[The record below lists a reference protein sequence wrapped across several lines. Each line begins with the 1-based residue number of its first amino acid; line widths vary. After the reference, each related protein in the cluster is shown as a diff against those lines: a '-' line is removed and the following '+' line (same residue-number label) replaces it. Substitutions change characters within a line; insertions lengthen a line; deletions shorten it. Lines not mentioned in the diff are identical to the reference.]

1 LLLTVTD
8 VNDNVPEW
16 VMEPFPFSATVSP
29 GATGGTN
36 VYKLLAVD
44 ADEGIHGAVEYFLL
58 EGKGGEDR
66 FEVEKDTG
74 WIKTTGLPLVRD
86 KEYLLTV
93 LAADKLGSR
102 GAPASISVIAGSRP
116 PQFTNVSYF
125 VHVPESTPQGK
136 AFLTVT
142 AVSYQNKSLSY
153 SLLTNPSG
161 LFGIDWATGDISLTR
176 SVDYESDQHQYLL
189 LVRAE
194 ENEERFSSAAEVLV
208 VITDVNDCAPEFHQ
222 SIYSKVGVPETVS
235 MTTALLQVT
244 ATDCDSKENAEI
256 RYYTLTQ
263 DFSITPDGT
272 IFPATQLDYERPDHL
287 HEFIV
292 MAVDKGE
299 EPKTGT
305 ATVRIHTS
313 NVNDE
318 APEFSQKIYRSFVS
332 EDAGPNTLIAT
343 VNAVDPDGDGVT
355 YDIVSGNQ
363 KGNFVIDPKKGLVR
377 LRSSP
382 FPKLQGTQYVLNVTA
397 TDDNASGG
405 PRSLTSTAQIIVSID
420 DVNNNKP
427 VFHKCQSYQEQ
438 ASVLENQPP
447 GTVVLQV
454 EASDAD
460 EGVNGVV
467 KYGLMHRAG
476 VLPAFSIHPDTGV
489 LTTAQVFDREKQR
502 DYPITVT
509 ATDQAA
515 EPLIGIC
522 QINVVVL
529 DQNDNDPRFENTR
542 YEYFLREDTRVGT
555 SFLRVAAH
563 DDDYSSNAAITYSMA
578 NEEPN
583 YLQINPTTGWVFV
596 NQPISQTSSIIEDI
610 IATDGGNRS
619 SKVEL
624 AVTITSAENQ
634 PPQWERDSYEVVIPE
649 NITRDT
655 SVLTIKATSPLGD
668 PRVTYNLEEG
678 LVPESNMPVRFYLTP
693 NRHEGSASILVAEPL
708 DYETTKNF
716 LLRVRAQNVAAVP
729 LAAFT
734 TVYINVTDVNDNVPF
749 FTSSIYEASVT
760 EGADVGTF
768 VVQVSATDLD
778 LGQNGEI
785 IYSLLRDS
793 GRDYTYFHLDSR
805 TGSIYT
811 ASVFDREKKGS
822 YLLEVQSI
830 DGSESARPGKHGK
843 PNSDTAYVRVF
854 ISDVNDNK
862 PIFTQSV
869 YEVNVDEDLDVGST
883 IITVSAN
890 DEDEGANAKLRYQ
903 ITAGNTGG
911 VLGVEPET
919 GAIFI
924 AQPLDYEETKMYEI
938 HLLASDGKWEDY
950 AVIIINVLNKNDETP
965 VFSINEYYGSIIE
978 ELDGLPVFVLQVM
991 AKDPD
996 SSVGDG
1002 DLRYSL
1008 HGHGATDIFTMDE
1021 KTGSIYSHKRLDREE
1036 RALWRFVVLAT
1047 DEGGEGLTGFA
1058 DVIINVWDVN
1068 DNAPTFT
1075 CMLDGCNGNVFE
1087 NSPADTLVMEM
1098 GAVDRDD
1105 PNVGL
1110 NAVLTYRIIE
1120 NVKNEFGTDM
1130 FHINP
1135 STGTIHVAGGMLDR
1149 ERTARYFL
1157 TVEVRDGGGLTGT
1170 GTATIWIADVNDH
1183 VPKFT
1188 KKIWQATIPENSA
1201 VDSEVLRVCALD
1213 ADVGQNADLTFGI
1226 AGGDPDQKFYIGNDG
1241 EWQCASIRL
1250 KKRLDFENARERQFN
1265 LTITVEDLD
1274 FSSIALCLIEVE
1286 DSNDHSP
1293 VFPSQFIQ
1301 TSPLLENLPV
1311 GTTVTTVTAT
1321 DKDSGLNG
1329 NILYSIKSDSDPMRQ
1344 FAVDQYGHV
1353 VVANTLDREVIP
1365 KYSLIVEASDQGTPA
1380 RTGSVTV
1387 LINLLDVNDNGPRFE
1402 ASYMPVVW
1410 ENIPRPEIVRM
1421 NHTSTL
1427 LHVFDPD
1434 SEENGPPFTFS
1445 LPPGYQDSSDFSLTD
1460 NRNNTA
1466 TVTALRPFD
1475 REKQKVF
1482 YLPVVIRDSGIPA
1495 MSSTNTLTITIGDEN
1510 DNCHEPGH
1518 KDVYVYSLE
1527 GKWSTTALGEVF
1539 VLDQD
1544 DWDNKTFLSEG
1555 KLLKSFSLNEKTGS
1569 LVMVDNAPQGT
1580 YNLNVRV
1587 SDGVCPD
1594 IISTVQ
1600 IHIKELEN
1608 EAVQNSASVRLSDV
1622 TAEEFIRR
1630 DGEGKTR
1637 HDKFKE
1643 LLAKMLP
1650 AELSDISV
1658 FSVMNVGGKQ
1668 TDVRFAARHGS
1679 GYYSPEKLHAEMAAF
1694 KTEVQAALQLNIS
1707 QIDVDECRS
1716 ANCTA
1721 GSSCTNQLSVSN
1733 IPTVTDTGSV
1743 SFVSVTTTVAAVCGC
1758 SARDRVHRS
1767 CSSYPH
1773 SPCLNGGRCID
1784 TLNGYR
1790 CLCPASFHGP
1800 DCQQT
1805 KRSFHGNGYAW
1816 FPPIRPCFESSLSLE
1831 FITAVPD
1838 GLLLYSGPLSNPE
1851 PQTAESFIA
1860 IELLGGVPVLKMSRG
1875 SGFVVLQF
1883 PSHLN
1888 VADKKW
1894 HQLEVRTSGQDVRFT
1909 LDQCS
1914 TAVVSEIEGVGKWLF
1929 TEDRTDCEVLGFV
1942 PQRAGYLKGS
1952 HVLQLGGVKESL
1964 PYSYPQLLHKHFS
1977 GCLRNF
1983 ILDTQV
1989 REVYDLQSPAES
2001 LNSFPGCM
2009 LTDGSCETLGSSSC
2023 GIHGRCHGD
2032 WGSFAC
2038 HCLPGYYGYRCD
2050 KVAKEYTFGP
2060 GSHIRYQLPVSVPA
2074 RRMRFEAMIRTRQPD
2089 GVITSVLSRNKDEYV
2104 TLQVVRGFLV
2114 VSYNLGDGDY
2124 SVSLPSYRIDNG
2136 EWHPVTL
2143 ERNENE
2149 FTLRLYEG
2157 GGKREVLKAAGAYKE
2172 IVIDPSSLILG
2183 NTYPFHQNKSFQD
2196 SAKSYSCF
2204 NPSRRTAFKQCSLC
2218 PAAGCMKDVRFN
2230 NYRIPLDTQAKELV
2244 SVLSA
2249 HGVREGCSS
2258 EACRNNP
2265 CKQEFICIDLW
2276 MTYECSCPPGHL
2288 IVENATGTQCI
2299 YTACAERPCNYGTCI
2314 VQSATK
2320 FQCRCPDGYA
2330 GRNCEIT
2337 LAIFHKDT
2345 GLSFS
2350 SMFAICVC
2358 FLALLAL
2365 LTAAFLWAR
2374 WRRHKALDGVYPVSA
2389 HPEELEDIRE
2399 SILNYNEEGGGE
2411 QDQDAYD
2418 MAELQVSIQTSPAC
2432 SLYKKKQN

>member
-1 LLLTVTD
+1 MDAVDCRRALNPQFFWVTY

-16 VMEPFPFSATVSP
+16 AMEPFPFLAVVSP
-29 GATGGTN
+29 DAVGGTE

-58 EGKGGEDR
+58 EGGEAR
-66 FEVEKDTG
+66 FEVDRDTG
-74 WIKTTGLPLVRD
+74 WIKTTGLPLMRD

-102 GAPASISVIAGSRP
+102 GSPASVSVIAGFRP
-116 PQFTNVSYF
+116 PQFTNISYF
-125 VHVPESTPQGK
+125 VYVPESMPQGK
-136 AFLTVT
+136 SFLTVT
-142 AVSYQNKSLSY
+142 AVSYQKKPLSY

-161 LFGIDWATGDISLTR
+161 LFNIDRTTGDISLTR

-194 ENEERFSSAAEVLV
+194 ENEEQFSSAAEVLV
-208 VITDVNDCAPEFHQ
+208 VITDVNDCAPKFHQ
-222 SIYSKVGVPETVS
+222 LIYSKVGVPETVT

-256 RYYTLTQ
+256 LYYTLSQ
-263 DFSITPDGT
+263 DFSITSHGT
-272 IFPATQLDYERPDHL
+272 IFPARQLDYERPNHL
-287 HEFIV
+287 YEFII

-305 ATVRIHTS
+305 ATVRVHVS

-318 APEFSQKIYRSFVS
+318 APEFSQAIYRSFVS

-355 YDIVSGNQ
+355 YDILSGNQ
-363 KGNFVIDPKKGLVR
+363 KGNFVIDPKKGIR

-382 FPKLQGTQYVLNVTA
+382 FPRLQGTEYVLNVTA
-397 TDDNASGG
+397 TDDNSSGG
-405 PRSLTSTAQIIVSID
+405 PHSLTSTAQVVVKID

-427 VFHKCQSYQEQ
+427 VFQKCQYYREH
-438 ASVLENQPP
+438 ASVLENQPS

-454 EASDAD
+454 EATDAD
-460 EGVNGVV
+460 EGANGIV
-467 KYGLMHRAG
+467 KYGLMHRG
-476 VLPAFSIHPDTGV
+476 DVLPAFSIHPETGV
-489 LTTAQVFDREKQR
+489 LTTVQVFDREKQR
-502 DYPITVT
+502 EYPITVT

-515 EPLIGIC
+515 EPLVGIC
-522 QINVVVL
+522 QINIIIL
-529 DQNDNDPRFENTR
+529 DQNDNDPRFENTH

-563 DDDYSSNAAITYSMA
+563 DDDYSSNAAVTYLIAS
-578 NEEPN
+578 EEPN
-583 YLQINPTTGWVFV
+583 YLQINPTMGWVFV
-596 NQPISQTSSIIEDI
+596 NQPISESSSIIREI

-624 AVTITSAENQ
+624 AVTITSAKNQ

-649 NITRDT
+649 NTTPDT
-655 SVLTIKATSPLGD
+655 SILTIKATSPFGD
-668 PRVTYNLEEG
+668 PHVTYNLEEG
-678 LVPESNMPVRFYLTP
+678 LVRETNMPVRFYLTP
-693 NRHEGSASILVAEPL
+693 NRHDGSASILIAEPL

-749 FTSSIYEASVT
+749 FASSVYETSVT
-760 EGADVGTF
+760 EGAGLGTF
-768 VVQVSATDLD
+768 VIQVSATDLD
-778 LGQNGEI
+778 VGQNGEI
-785 IYSLLRDS
+785 TYSLLHDS
-793 GRDYTYFHLDSR
+793 GRDYTYFHLDSQ

-822 YLLEVQSI
+822 FLLEVKSV
-830 DGSESARPGKHGK
+830 DGSESAQPGKHGK
-843 PNSDTAYVRVF
+843 PNSDTAYVHIF

-862 PIFTQSV
+862 PVFTQSV
-869 YEVNVDEDLDVGST
+869 YEVNVDEDQDVGST

-911 VLGVEPET
+911 VLDVEPEV

-924 AQPLDYEETKMYEI
+924 AQPLDYEETKMYKI
-938 HLLASDGKWEDY
+938 DLLASDGKWEDY
-950 AVIIINVLNKNDETP
+950 AVIIISVMNKNDETP

-991 AKDPD
+991 ANDPD
-996 SSVGDG
+996 SNVDEG

-1008 HGHGATDIFTMDE
+1008 HGHGAADIFTIDE
-1021 KTGSIYSHKRLDREE
+1021 KTGSIYSHKMLDREE
-1036 RALWRFVVLAT
+1036 KALWRFVVLAT

-1058 DVIINVWDVN
+1058 DVIINMWDIN
-1068 DNAPTFT
+1068 DNAPMFM
-1075 CMLDGCNGNVFE
+1075 CMPDDCHGSVFE

-1110 NAVLTYRIIE
+1110 NAVLIYTITE

-1130 FHINP
+1130 FDINP
-1135 STGTIHVAGGMLDR
+1135 NTGTIYVAGGMLDR
-1149 ERTARYFL
+1149 ERTDKYFL
-1157 TVEVRDGGGLTGT
+1157 TVEARDGGGLTGT

-1188 KKIWQATIPENSA
+1188 KEMWQATVPENNA
-1201 VDSEVLRVCALD
+1201 IDSEVLRVCATD
-1213 ADVGQNADLTFGI
+1213 ADVGENADLIFSI
-1226 AGGDPDQKFYIGNDG
+1226 VGGDPEQKFYIENDK
-1241 EWQCASIRL
+1241 EWQCATIRL
-1250 KKRLDFENARERQFN
+1250 KKKLDFENAHERQFN

-1274 FSSIALCLIEVE
+1274 FSSIAVCLIDVE

-1293 VFPSQFIQ
+1293 VFLSQFIQ
-1301 TSPLLENLPV
+1301 TSPFFENMPV
-1311 GTTVTTVTAT
+1311 GTTVTTVRAT

-1329 NILYSIKSDSDPMRQ
+1329 NIIYSIKSDSDPMRQ
-1344 FAVDQYGHV
+1344 FAVDQHGHV
-1353 VVANTLDREVIP
+1353 IVANTLDREVIQI
-1365 KYSLIVEASDQGTPA
+1365 YSLIVQASDQGTPA

-1402 ASYMPVVW
+1402 APYMPIVW
-1410 ENIPRPEIVRM
+1410 ENMLRPEIVYM
-1421 NHTSTL
+1421 NHTSKL
-1427 LHVFDPD
+1427 LHAFDPD
-1434 SEENGPPFTFS
+1434 SEGNGPPFTFS
-1445 LPPGYQDSSDFSLTD
+1445 LPPDYQNSLDFSLTD

-1466 TVTALRPFD
+1466 TVTALRSFD
-1475 REKQKVF
+1475 REKRKVF
-1482 YLPVVIRDSGIPA
+1482 HLPVVITDSGIPA
-1495 MSSTNTLTITIGDEN
+1495 MSSTNTLTITIDDEN
-1510 DNCHEPGH
+1510 DNCHESGH
-1518 KDVYVYSLE
+1518 KEVYVYSYK
-1527 GKWSTTALGEVF
+1527 GKWSATVLGEVF
-1539 VLDQD
+1539 APDQD

-1555 KLLKSFSLNEKTGS
+1555 KLFMSRSFRLNQRTGS
-1569 LVMVDNAPQGT
+1569 LMMVDNTPQGI
-1580 YNLNVRV
+1580 YNLKVKV

-1600 IHIKELEN
+1600 IHVKELEN
-1608 EAVQNSASVRLSDV
+1608 EAIQNSASVRLSDV

-1630 DGEGKTR
+1630 DEHGKTR
-1637 HDKFKE
+1637 HGKFKE

-1650 AELSDISV
+1650 AKLSDIIV
-1658 FSVMNVGGKQ
+1658 FSVMSIDGKH
-1668 TDVRFAARHGS
+1668 TDVRFAVHDGS
-1679 GYYSPEKLHAEMAAF
+1679 TYYRPEKLHAEMAS
-1694 KTEVQAALQLNIS
+1694 ALQLNIS

-1716 ANCTA
+1716 ANCSE
-1721 GSSCTNQLSVSN
+1721 GNGCTNYLTVSD
-1733 IPTVTDTGSV
+1733 IPAVTDTGSV
-1743 SFVSVTTTVAAVCGC
+1743 SFVSVTTTVNAVCTC
-1758 SARDRVHRS
+1758 SARDRVHQS
-1767 CSSYPH
+1767 CSSYPQ
-1773 SPCLNGGRCID
+1773 SPCLNGGMCID

-1805 KRSFHGNGYAW
+1805 KHSFHGNGYAW

-1831 FITAVPD
+1831 FITVVPD

-1851 PQTAESFIA
+1851 PGSTENFIA
-1860 IELLGGVPVLKMSRG
+1860 IELSSGIPVLKMSHG
-1875 SGFVVLQF
+1875 SGFVMLQF

-1894 HQLEVRTSGQDVRFT
+1894 HQLEVRTNGQDVRFT
-1909 LDQCS
+1909 LDHCS
-1914 TAVVSEIEGVGKWLF
+1914 AAVVSEIEGVGKWLS
-1929 TEDRTDCEVLGFV
+1929 TENRTNCEVFGSV
-1942 PQRAGYLKGS
+1942 PRRTRYLNVN

-1989 REVYDLQSPAES
+1989 YDLQAPAES
-2001 LNSFPGCM
+2001 LNSFPGCT

-2023 GIHGRCHGD
+2023 GIHGRCLGD
-2032 WGSFAC
+2032 WGLFAC

-2050 KVAKEYTFGP
+2050 KGEVCF
-2060 GSHIRYQLPVSVPA
+2060 SVTLLI
-2074 RRMRFEAMIRTRQPD
+2074 AMIRTRQPD
-2089 GVITSVLSRNKDEYV
+2089 SVLMSMLSRNKDEHI
-2104 TLQVVRGFLV
+2104 TLQVVRGFLM

-2124 SVSLPSYRIDNG
+2124 SVSLPSYHIDNG
-2136 EWHPVTL
+2136 EWHHITL
-2143 ERNENE
+2143 ERNGNE

-2157 GGKREVLKAAGAYKE
+2157 GGKREILKAPGIYKE
-2172 IVIDPSSLILG
+2172 IVIDPSSLVLG
-2183 NTYPFHQNKSFQD
+2183 NTYPFNQNKSFQGEEFLI
-2196 SAKSYSCF
+2196 SLFRIWTCKSEGLLVLHGHIARSF
-2204 NPSRRTAFKQCSLC
+2204 L
-2218 PAAGCMKDVRFN
+2218 
-2230 NYRIPLDTQAKELV
+2230 ELV

-2249 HGVREGCSS
+2249 QGVKEGCSS

-2265 CKQEFICIDLW
+2265 CNQEFICIDLW
-2276 MTYECSCPPGHL
+2276 MMHECSCPPGHV
-2288 IVENATGTQCI
+2288 ITENATGRQCV
-2299 YTACAERPCNYGTCI
+2299 YTACAKRPCNYGTCSS
-2314 VQSATK
+2314 QSPTT
-2320 FQCRCPDGYA
+2320 FQCHCPDGYT

-2350 SMFAICVC
+2350 SMFAICIC

-2365 LTAAFLWAR
+2365 VGAVFMWAR
-2374 WRRHKALDGVYPVSA
+2374 WKTRRDLKGRLYHLSA
-2389 HPEELEDIRE
+2389 HHEDLDDIRE
-2399 SILNYNEEGGGE
+2399 NILNSSEEGGGE
-2411 QDQDAYD
+2411 KDQVRLTVLPY
-2418 MAELQVSIQTSPAC
+2418 
-2432 SLYKKKQN
+2432 N